1 MLAILIGLAC
11 IGVIC
16 IGCQKS
22 KGFRTFITI
31 VGLFV
36 ALIIVAFIVAII
48 FGG

>member
-22 KGFRTFITI
+22 KGFRAFILAIT
-31 VGLFV
+31 GFV
-36 ALIIVAFIVAII
+36 ALIVVAFIVAII